1 MHPRVIRV
9 AFDCPSEHP
18 EHASHLL
25 LHPCPII
32 DSTACIMSNSG
43 SQVAEIE
50 AVYVVLQFLRSHG
63 YDRTASVFEDEAS
76 ARFHLG
82 PAPSLPALREI
93 IAQYVLSS
101 RRTLGAALLASSIA
115 PHKAAQLQHIFTAM
129 ADILGT
135 SGSAPGSGSPGHAP
149 PPLTSQP
156 AVPAAPAALPA
167 EHRAAGRKRARPVSY
182 SQLHGVP
189 TGTSYDSPEQ
199 SPARPQLPLDRAQQ
213 RRLQDIV
220 SMLERDENL
229 LNEVAQSV
237 GSDGNLEAVID
248 MLMQRFVDAQ
258 SVADSQATSPPGHD
272 DATVSGCDTSI
283 DLSLPASDSQAS
295 YGDMP
300 EQHSPAPRSPA
311 RARTSFARGP
321 AQHGHS
327 IPPESHTLLAL
338 HAEPTMMS
346 VLEKPSDTL
355 AGLLDANTAVGE
367 SIRSPAPPVR
377 GHDLVP
383 PLAPPTQAS
392 NAMSDHVYSSPTRAS
407 FVVPEPASTT
417 PSRRSARSRTP
428 VRASTG
434 FSRAQHATHP
444 SPSARGVLAEAAG
457 PVSLHPPAPWVKLP
471 SSRGVPY
478 FHNRLNGMSVW
489 DIRDVYKLKGMPV
502 PAEVQR
508 ALAPDAPAEE
518 RAAAALRGKPSTL
531 ATSSSEE
538 RPVYDLPAMPATAA
552 SVASGSQAKTA
563 AASIASSEPVA
574 SAAQIDIAALL
585 EEEYG
590 HI

>member
-1 MHPRVIRV
+1 
-9 AFDCPSEHP
+9 
-18 EHASHLL
+18 
-25 LHPCPII
+25 
-32 DSTACIMSNSG
+32 MSNSG

-50 AVYVVLQFLRSHG
+50 AVYVALQFLRSHG
-63 YDRTASVFEDEAS
+63 YDRTASIFEAEAS
-76 ARFHLG
+76 TRFHLG
-82 PAPSLPALREI
+82 PAPSLPPLREI

-135 SGSAPGSGSPGHAP
+135 SGSAPGSASPGHAP
-149 PPLTSQP
+149 PQLTSQP
-156 AVPAAPAALPA
+156 VVPAAPMALPA
-167 EHRAAGRKRARPVSY
+167 EHSAAGRKRARPASY
-182 SQLHGVP
+182 SQLHGVSA
-189 TGTSYDSPEQ
+189 GAGYDSPEQ

-258 SVADSQATSPPGHD
+258 SVADSLATSLPGQD
-272 DATVSGCDTSI
+272 ETTASGCDTSI
-283 DLSLPASDSQAS
+283 DLSSPASDYQAS
-295 YGDMP
+295 YGGMP
-300 EQHSPAPRSPA
+300 EQHSPAPQPSTK
-311 RARTSFARGP
+311 ARTSFARGP
-321 AQHGHS
+321 AQHDHS
-327 IPPESHTLLAL
+327 VLPESHTLLAL

-367 SIRSPAPPVR
+367 SIRSPAPSVR
-377 GHDLVP
+377 GHALVP

-407 FVVPEPASTT
+407 FVAPEPASTT
-417 PSRRSARSRTP
+417 PSRRSVRMRTP

-434 FSRAQHATHP
+434 FSRVQHVAHP
-444 SPSARGVLAEAAG
+444 SPSTRGILAEAAG

-489 DIRDVYKLKGMPV
+489 DIRDVYKLKGLPV

-518 RAAAALRGKPSTL
+518 RAAAAPRNRKPGSL
-531 ATSSSEE
+531 VDRSPSSEE
-538 RPVYDLPAMPATAA
+538 QPADDLPAIPAAAVTAAAAA